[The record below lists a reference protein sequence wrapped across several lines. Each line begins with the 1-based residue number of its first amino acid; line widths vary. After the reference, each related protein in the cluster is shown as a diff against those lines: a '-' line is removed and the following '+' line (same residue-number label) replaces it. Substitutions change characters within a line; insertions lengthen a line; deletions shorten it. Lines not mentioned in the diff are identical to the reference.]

1 MLDELLGRAELKER
15 IADLEEDKHHLERQL
30 EAEEERRAEAATARQ
45 AAEERVNRLED
56 RIAELEDRVERSET
70 GEADLGFRGADG
82 RRPSTRETSSSGVE
96 TLRGDR
102 LAEVLARLDSV
113 ETAPEGALTA
123 MVGESGDLP
132 EAVEDAFGDHA
143 SLVGRARPCLA
154 VTDDAGLVSAALVPP
169 LAPDPFVEWADG
181 FQIDRSWF
189 LPTQRFALALVRS
202 DLFALGTYEGRER
215 VGFEGFES
223 DVKGDHS
230 KGGFSQG
237 RFERRRDAQID
248 EHLEKCE
255 AAIDDAAAEVERLVV
270 VGEGTLLGEFE
281 DRADATRPVDAT
293 GAPEEALD
301 DAFREFW
308 TTRLYRI

>member
-1 MLDELLGRAELKER
+1 MLDELLGRARLTER
-15 IADLEEDKHHLERQL
+15 IDELDEEKRHLERRA

-56 RIAELEDRVERSET
+56 RIAELEDRVERTE
-70 GEADLGFRGADG
+70 GDDADLDFR
-82 RRPSTRETSSSGVE
+82 GVE
-96 TLRGDR
+96 TVRGDR
-102 LAEVLARLDSV
+102 LAAILDRLDSV
-113 ETAPEGALTA
+113 ETGPEAALTA
-123 MVGESGDLP
+123 MVDAERALP
-132 EAVEDAFGDHA
+132 EAVENAFGDHA
-143 SLVGRARPCLA
+143 SLVGQAAPCLA
-154 VTDDAGLVSAALVPP
+154 VTDDAGVVSAAFAPP
-169 LAPDPFVEWADG
+169 VAPEPFSEWADG
-181 FQIDRSWF
+181 FRLDREWF
-189 LPTQRFALALVRS
+189 LPTGRFALALVRS

-215 VGFEGFES
+215 GAFEGFES

-255 AAIDDAAAEVERLVV
+255 AAIASLEADSEVERLFV
-270 VGEGTLLGEFE
+270 VGEKTLLGEFE
-281 DRADATRPVDAT
+281 DRATATAAVDAT
-293 GAPEEALD
+293 GSPKAALG